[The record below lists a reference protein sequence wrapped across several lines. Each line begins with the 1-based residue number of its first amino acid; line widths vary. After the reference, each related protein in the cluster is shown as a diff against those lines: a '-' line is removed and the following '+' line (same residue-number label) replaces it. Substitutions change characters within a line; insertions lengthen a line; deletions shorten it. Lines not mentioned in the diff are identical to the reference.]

1 MTIRWGII
9 GCGDV
14 CEVKSAPALYKVP
27 GSSVSIVMRRDGA
40 KAADFA
46 RRHGIARSTTDAQAV
61 IEDAQ
66 VDAVYIATPPGSHL
80 EHALR
85 VAEAGKPCYLE
96 KPMARSAAECQQLVD
111 AFAHARQPLFVAY
124 YRRGLPRFR
133 KVQELIESGRLGR
146 LLAVSHVYQGRASAP
161 PPGGAAPAG
170 WRERVEE
177 SGGGLFLDLGSHVVD
192 LLEFLLGKLSRVA
205 GFAARRSTA
214 PGAPAAG
221 AADPGV
227 LAALSTGSAALGLPE
242 DTVVMSFASESG
254 VLGTVRHQFH
264 TSASFDRLELVGTLG
279 TLSASVFGREA
290 LELRTIERPGASE
303 RVESIEVE
311 QPAHVHQPLVESIVG
326 QLQGVG
332 TCPSTGASALRAS
345 AVLDAVLD
353 DYYGGRQDAFWLRPE
368 TWPGRLRR

>member
-1 MTIRWGII
+1 MSIRWGII

-46 RRHGIARSTTDAQAV
+46 RRHGIARSTSDAQAV

-80 EHALR
+80 EYALR

-111 AFAHARQPLFVAY
+111 AFARARQPLFVAY

-146 LLAVSHVYQGRASAP
+146 LLAVSHVYQGRAQAP
-161 PPGGAAPAG
+161 KPGPPSAAPAG
-170 WRERVEE
+170 WRESVED

-192 LLEFLLGKLSRVA
+192 LLEFLLGKLSRVT

-214 PGAPAAG
+214 PGL
-221 AADPGV
+221 
-227 LAALSTGSAALGLPE
+227 LAANAALGLPE
-242 DTVVMSFASESG
+242 DTVVLSFASESG

-264 TSASFDRLELVGTLG
+264 TSASSDRLELVGTLG
-279 TLSASVFGREA
+279 TLSASVFGQEP

-303 RVESIEVE
+303 QVERIEVE
-311 QPAHVHQPLVESIVG
+311 QPAHVHQPLVESIVR
-326 QLQGVG
+326 QLREEG

-345 AVLDAVLD
+345 AVLDAALD

-368 TWPGRLRR
+368 TWPGRPVAGAGQR